1 MQKNPTV
8 SSLNKFSKN
17 IDEAYPGYRE
27 AHCHVIKKIKIKTIT
42 LNKFCKFNKI
52 NNIQYLHIDTQG
64 NDLKILKGL
73 RNYISNVQEGVLE
86 AAISKKKSLYKN
98 NHTLFEVKKFL
109 NQNNF
114 LIKKISFVDKLNNEV
129 NIFFQKKTFIKNKA
143 KSNYNHRYFQR
154 VLDNRTYL
162 KDDIKDFLKRYIR
175 KIF

>member
-86 AAISKKKSLYKN
+86 AAISKKKVYIKIIIHCLKLKN
-98 NHTLFEVKKFL
+98 F
-109 NQNNF
+109 
-114 LIKKISFVDKLNNEV
+114 
-129 NIFFQKKTFIKNKA
+129 
-143 KSNYNHRYFQR
+143 
-154 VLDNRTYL
+154 
-162 KDDIKDFLKRYIR
+162 
-175 KIF
+175 